1 MQPPNSSFEKATI
14 TVQTKYRRGNR
25 SDPYLSSGQSN
36 CEYSRNTPK
45 DRSRIIHLRSYVTT
59 AVLLLVFCGIVK
71 CDQHGQQRR
80 PRNQYT
86 TEEFIST
93 VCSPPLQ
100 STTRVAPV
108 LCTLEQV
115 SKVVFCALAQLV
127 RVEVANCRGVDIRTQ
142 PGKYIGCLIIL
153 HSAFHTFREVHK
165 DAQGKPVTYPNCTAP
180 SVFELARDT
189 AEQCGLFLPNL
200 IHNHPE
206 ICYTT
211 MHKNS
216 SRTGRFSR
224 FGHIEASMLA
234 RVSLTILSRPGES
247 LFRRTSAIEPGCWEP
262 DILRTLQL
270 YRRKDVWDVSDSCID
285 VLRVALLK
293 IYALAPSLLAGRT
306 RFNVCSSSGHD
317 FAMYGKT
324 SLEYALCAYVWLK
337 HRQMLGMNIPRWIS
351 RFSSI
356 AKHRRNKAVA
366 SAKTA
371 STPPVSCGKLRGKAK
386 DVREALVTLLR
397 LVLLARTERRGF
409 QLAYVL
415 PMLFLSNYLPCFV
428 RQIV

>member
-1 MQPPNSSFEKATI
+1 M
-14 TVQTKYRRGNR
+14 
-25 SDPYLSSGQSN
+25 
-36 CEYSRNTPK
+36 
-45 DRSRIIHLRSYVTT
+45 HLRSYVTT
-59 AVLLLVFCGIVK
+59 AVLLLVFCGIAK

-80 PRNQYT
+80 PQNQYT
-86 TEEFIST
+86 TEEFIGA

-100 STTRVAPV
+100 STPRIAPV
-108 LCTLEQV
+108 LCTREQV
-115 SKVVFCALAQLV
+115 TEVVFCALAQLV
-127 RVEVANCRGVDIRTQ
+127 RVEVANCRGVDICTQ
-142 PGKYIGCLIIL
+142 PGKYIVCLIIL
-153 HSAFHTFREVHK
+153 HSAFHMVREVHN
-165 DAQGKPVTYPNCTAP
+165 DAQGKPVTYPNRTAP

-216 SRTGRFSR
+216 SRNGRFSR
-224 FGHIEASMLA
+224 FGHIEASILA

-270 YRRKDVWDVSDSCID
+270 YRRRDVWDVSDSCID

-317 FAMYGKT
+317 FAMYVKT
-324 SLEYALCAYVWLK
+324 SLEYALCAYVWLW
-337 HRQMLGMNIPRWIS
+337 HRVMPSANIPRWLS

-356 AKHRRNKAVA
+356 AKRRRNKAVT

-397 LVLLARTERRGF
+397 LVLLARTELRGF

-415 PMLFLSNYLPCFV
+415 DMLFLSNYFPCFV